1 MMQPLTVFLDENRAL
16 VRAVLVRSGRL

>member
-16 VRAVLVRSGRL
+16 VRAVLVRTGRL